1 MLTIWGKTLLFQ
13 RGRSNRH
20 HTHVLF
26 CFIDTIKAMLQKR
39 IVTSKASQSK
49 PDCFSSYVLAEDTN
63 LLWHWLF
70 CMKEARI
77 LCVGAQEQLS
87 VVQNEEMLCKHLL
100 CAHYFAF
107 MYIILSSPL
116 FRLPVVLST
125 GLWSRC
131 IAAAWHDSSL
141 SIVSNSSSL
150 LLLFSS
156 SVIH

>member
-1 MLTIWGKTLLFQ
+1 MYACPVLLH
-13 RGRSNRH
+13 RH
-20 HTHVLF
+20 HQSNVTKYELW
-26 CFIDTIKAMLQKR
+26 LQKLVNQNQ
-39 IVTSKASQSK
+39 IVSVPMFWRKIQTCFDIDCSVWKK
-49 PDCFSSYVLAEDTN
+49 PAY
-63 LLWHWLF
+63 
-70 CMKEARI
+70 
-77 LCVGAQEQLS
+77 CVGAQEQLS

-141 SIVSNSSSL
+141 SIVSNSSSP

-156 SVIH
+156 SVMLKVRQWTVFYSLL

>member
-1 MLTIWGKTLLFQ
+1 MKTC
-13 RGRSNRH
+13 SD
-20 HTHVLF
+20 
-26 CFIDTIKAMLQKR
+26 IDCSVWK
-39 IVTSKASQSK
+39 K
-49 PDCFSSYVLAEDTN
+49 PAY
-63 LLWHWLF
+63 
-70 CMKEARI
+70 
-77 LCVGAQEQLS
+77 CVGAQLS

-141 SIVSNSSSL
+141 SIVSNSSSP

-156 SVIH
+156 SVMLKVRQWTVFYSLLKNIESIHYWPWPYTAVHLSYHSQDSMFLYVMLETVFCYY